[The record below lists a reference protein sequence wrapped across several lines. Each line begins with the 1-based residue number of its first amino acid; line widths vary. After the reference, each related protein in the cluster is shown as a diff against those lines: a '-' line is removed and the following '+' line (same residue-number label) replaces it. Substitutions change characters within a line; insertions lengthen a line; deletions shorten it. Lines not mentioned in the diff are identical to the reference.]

1 MVLVASFLMAI
12 GWSILCDLE
21 TIAQPGHHTH
31 NEATKHGSD
40 HHHGDNHHGDHQ
52 NEGET
57 DDNCCEDLA
66 DNLFSA
72 ITDHSPLLYSFDN
85 TFFVQSFNN
94 PNYLIRTIH
103 PRIKRIVILN
113 DLPPP
118 KIIDI
123 RIFIQSFLN

>member
-1 MVLVASFLMAI
+1 MVLVASFRMAI

-21 TIAQPGHHTH
+21 TITQPGHHTH

-40 HHHGDNHHGDHQ
+40 HDHGDNHHGDHHT
-52 NEGET
+52 EGKT

-72 ITDHSPLLYSFDN
+72 ITDHNPLLYSFDN
-85 TFFVQSFNN
+85 TFAVRSLNN
-94 PNYLIRTIH
+94 TIHLIRIIQ

-118 KIIDI
+118 KVPDI